1 MENQIEK
8 LLFSIESPN
17 PGDEVGIGVAHKQ
30 AWLETYL
37 NPNEGI
43 TEEVID
49 ELIGHVATEE
59 GDNYRKNI
67 FAEAL
72 VSPEKIL
79 YRVIKNSSGK
89 IVGFM
94 HCTKEEEYN
103 ELGGIYLL
111 NEAKGSG
118 VGKKLMEEFLV
129 WADKDKPCQ
138 LEVFSSNEN
147 AIGFYEKYGFKKTNK
162 PQQSYKDK
170 LSFIVMERP
179 AESNI

>member
-1 MENQIEK
+1 MENQMEK
-8 LLFSIESPN
+8 LSFSIESPN
-17 PGDEVGIGVAHKQ
+17 AGDEVGIGVAHKQ

-37 NPNEGI
+37 NPDEGI

-49 ELIGHVATEE
+49 ELIGHVATDK
-59 GDNYRKNI
+59 GINYRKNI

-79 YRVIKNSSGK
+79 YRVIKNSNGK

-118 VGKKLMEEFLV
+118 IGGKLMKEFLA
-129 WADKDKPCQ
+129 WSDKDKPCQ
-138 LEVFSSNEN
+138 LEVFASNEN
-147 AIGFYEKYGFKKTNK
+147 AIEFYARYGFKITDTPAQK
-162 PQQSYKDK
+162 YKDK
-170 LSFIVMERP
+170 LSLVVMVRP
-179 AESNI
+179 SELIS